1 MVCADNYEWMYGW
14 IQDLHYFIIS
24 YYRLNLSISFEWLTW
39 ILCVCVLCL
48 IINNEMKMHI
58 NTKKIIDLFNTIV
71 KIFPCAVVLCVCIR
85 FNSLFNFVNLQEK
98 KRKRIDKNIH
108 IDYFNTF
115 STLSIQVLFIFFP
128 ASHLNRLERIL
139 FWNFFFN

>member
-1 MVCADNYEWMYGW
+1 MNGLVDPGSSLFYHIILSVESFHILWM
-14 IQDLHYFIIS
+14 IDVD
-24 YYRLNLSISFEWLTW
+24 TV
-39 ILCVCVLCL
+39 CVCVLCL

-58 NTKKIIDLFNTIV
+58 NTKKIIDLFNRIV

-139 FWNFFFN
+139 FWNFFF